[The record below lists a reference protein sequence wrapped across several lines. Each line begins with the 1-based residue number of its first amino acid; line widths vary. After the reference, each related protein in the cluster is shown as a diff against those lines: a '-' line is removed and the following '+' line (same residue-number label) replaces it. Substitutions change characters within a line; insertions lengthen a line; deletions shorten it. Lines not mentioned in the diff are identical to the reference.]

1 MYKLLERV
9 PLSNGEVTRV
19 VEIKDFHN
27 YNKQVEKVY
36 FLESSIVGYNGLT
49 EPIFMGYH
57 TEENLDR
64 LNKIYK
70 DNYLYRM
77 KQLKQIYA

>member
-27 YNKQVEKVY
+27 YNKQVEKSLFSRIIY
-36 FLESSIVGYNGLT
+36 RGL
-49 EPIFMGYH
+49 
-57 TEENLDR
+57 
-64 LNKIYK
+64 
-70 DNYLYRM
+70 
-77 KQLKQIYA
+77 